1 MNGYS
6 DMRLQVANERIREMH
21 AEATVRRLARRAPIQ
36 DSPAA
41 AQRSLGAMFGRSLRI
56 LGLAH

>member
-6 DMRLQVANERIREMH
+6 EMRLQAANARIREMH
-21 AEATVRRLARRAPIQ
+21 AEAAVRRLARREPIQ
-36 DSPAA
+36 DSDATA
-41 AQRSLGAMFGRSLRI
+41 HRSLGAMFGRSLRI

>member
-6 DMRLQVANERIREMH
+6 EQRLQVANDRIREMH
-21 AEATVRRLARRAPIQ
+21 AEAAVRRLARREPIHGS
-36 DSPAA
+36 DAT

>member
-6 DMRLQVANERIREMH
+6 DLRLQAANDQIRRMH
-21 AEATVRRLARRAPIQ
+21 ADAAIQRLARRSPTQ
-36 DSPAA
+36 DPDAA
-41 AQRSLGAMFGRSLRI
+41 APRSLGAWFGRSLRS

>member
-6 DMRLQVANERIREMH
+6 EMRLQVANDRIREMH
-21 AEATVRRLARRAPIQ
+21 AEAAVRRLARRAPTH
-36 DSPAA
+36 DPDAA
-41 AQRSLGAMFGRSLRI
+41 SQRSLGAWFGRSLRV